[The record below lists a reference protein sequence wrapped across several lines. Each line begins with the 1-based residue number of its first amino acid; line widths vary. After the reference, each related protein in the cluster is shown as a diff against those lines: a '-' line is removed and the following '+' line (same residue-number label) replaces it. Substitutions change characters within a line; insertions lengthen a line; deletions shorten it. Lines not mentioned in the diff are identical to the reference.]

1 MDNQFLTMK
10 KLIILLITLSLFVA
24 CKKDK
29 KEPIVEQTE
38 TEVKKEP
45 IKMFMFD
52 GGTVQV
58 NMLEIFSQ
66 DDAYKGQSKTFADA
80 FYLIQHPD
88 GNLLWDA
95 GLSEDLIG
103 KEPFTTPEG
112 AFTVSRKTGIEEQL
126 KSIGLSTNDVK
137 YIALS
142 HTHFDHSG
150 SASKLP
156 NAIWIV
162 QENEYNFVTSE
173 EQKKQSPDNFN
184 AIKNLKALKKIN
196 GNYDVFGD
204 GRVVIVSTPG
214 HTPGHQSL
222 FLDLEQEGPLMLTGD
237 MYHME
242 ESRENSRVPIFNHDV
257 DQTLA
262 SMEVFET
269 FAKEKGARVII
280 QHSTKDYNSLNPAPE
295 PIQ

>member
-1 MDNQFLTMK
+1 MK

-29 KEPIVEQTE
+29 KEPVVEQTE

>member
-1 MDNQFLTMK
+1 
-10 KLIILLITLSLFVA
+10 
-24 CKKDK
+24 
-29 KEPIVEQTE
+29 
-38 TEVKKEP
+38 
-45 IKMFMFD
+45 MFMFD

>member
-1 MDNQFLTMK
+1 MK
-10 KLIILLITLSLFVA
+10 KLIILLITLSLVVA

-29 KEPIVEQTE
+29 KETTLEQTE

-237 MYHME
+237 IYHME

-280 QHSTKDYNSLNPAPE
+280 QHSSKDYNSLNPAPE

>member
-1 MDNQFLTMK
+1 MK
-10 KLIILLITLSLFVA
+10 KLIILLITLSLVVA

-29 KEPIVEQTE
+29 KESVVEQTE
-38 TEVKKEP
+38 SEVKKEA

-126 KSIGLSTNDVK
+126 KSIGLSTDDVK

-222 FLDLEQEGPLMLTGD
+222 FVDLEQEGPLMLTGD

>member
-1 MDNQFLTMK
+1 MK
-10 KLIILLITLSLFVA
+10 KGLILIMTLLLFVS

-29 KEPIVEQTE
+29 KETTVEQTE

-45 IKMFMFD
+45 IKMYMFD

-58 NMLEIFSQ
+58 NMLEIFAQ
-66 DDAYKGQSKTFADA
+66 DDTFKGQTKTFADA
-80 FYLIQHPD
+80 IYLIQHPD

-126 KSIGLSTNDVK
+126 KSIGLSTEDIK

-150 SASKLP
+150 SASKLK

-162 QENEYNFVTSE
+162 QEEEYNHVTSE
-173 EQKKQSPDNFN
+173 EQKTQNQANYD
-184 AIKNLKALKKIN
+184 AIKGLRGLKKIN
-196 GNYDVFGD
+196 GDFDVFGD
-204 GRVVIVSTPG
+204 GRVVIKSTPG

-222 FLDLEQEGPLMLTGD
+222 FVDLAHEGPILLTGD
-237 MYHME
+237 LYHME
-242 ESRENSRVPIFNHDV
+242 ESRSKSTVPVFNYSV

-262 SMEVFET
+262 SMQAFEE
-269 FAKEKGARVII
+269 FAEQKGARVVI
-280 QHSTKDYNSLNPAPE
+280 QHSLKDFNSLNHAPE

>member
-1 MDNQFLTMK
+1 MK
-10 KLIILLITLSLFVA
+10 KLIILLITLSLVVA
-24 CKKDK
+24 CRKDK
-29 KEPIVEQTE
+29 KESVVEQTE